1 MQQQMD
7 IVSKKWKRNSK
18 KKLKNLWDQ
27 KLYNKN
33 EDFDVLISTLG
44 KAKKSISELED
55 MKLETSKNE
64 VKRKI
69 N

>member
-1 MQQQMD
+1 MD

-18 KKLKNLWDQ
+18 EKLKNLWDQ

-64 VKRKI
+64 VKRK
-69 N
+69 NN

>member
-64 VKRKI
+64 VKRK
-69 N
+69 NN

>member
-7 IVSKKWKRNSK
+7 TVSKKWKRNSK

-64 VKRKI
+64 VKRK
-69 N
+69 NN

>member
-1 MQQQMD
+1 MK
-7 IVSKKWKRNSK
+7 ILKFVIIHRRE
-18 KKLKNLWDQ
+18 KLKNLWDQ

-64 VKRKI
+64 VKRK
-69 N
+69 NN

>member
-18 KKLKNLWDQ
+18 RKLKNLWDQ

-64 VKRKI
+64 VKRK
-69 N
+69 NN